1 MHPVQRFFKLL
12 KLDQRE
18 ITYIY
23 LYAIFSGLITL
34 TLPLGIQAILGLI
47 AGGNISS
54 SWILLACVVTAGTAL
69 TGILKIMQM
78 SVTETIQ
85 RRIFTRSAF
94 DIAYRLPRIKFEAV
108 YKEYAPELVN
118 RFFDTLTIQ
127 KGLPKILMD
136 FSTAV
141 LQIFFGLML
150 MAFYHPL
157 FIALGLLLIVVI
169 AVVFRLTGRKGLET
183 SLKESKYKYEVAYWL
198 EELARTMGTF
208 KLAGSSD
215 LPLQRTDNLVSGYL
229 DARKSH
235 FRVLVTQYS
244 AIVAFKVAVT
254 ALLLVIGSLLVINN
268 QINLGQFVAAEIVVI
283 LILASVEKI
292 ILTAEVIYDV
302 LTALEKLGSLTDI
315 PIEREEG
322 IAFEELKCC
331 DGIAIEMKNLS
342 YTFPDAEKPSLDG
355 INLSIAAGERVCIAG
370 YNGAGRSTL
379 LHVVTCVYENF
390 KGSLS
395 FNNVPV
401 RNIDVRGLQAHIG
414 DHIPGEEDVFRGTLL
429 ENITMGHEHVSLND
443 VMEAVDKA
451 GLGDFVKQLP
461 QGYDTLLLPGGKNLP
476 GNVVAKIIMA
486 RSFASKPALLA
497 IEDPFLMLEPE
508 QRERLILQLTD
519 KSNPWTLLAVTDNQ
533 LLASKCDRVVILK
546 DGRIVEQGTF
556 EQVRKSSH
564 FKYIFQLAEH
574 SGGIGQAAG

>member
-94 DIAYRLPRIKFEAV
+94 DIAYRLPRIKFESV

-136 FSTAV
+136 FSTAI
-141 LQIFFGLML
+141 LQIFFGLLL

-157 FIALGLLLIVVI
+157 FIALGLILIVVI
-169 AVVFRLTGRKGLET
+169 IAVFKLTGRKGLET

-208 KLAGSSD
+208 KLAGRSN
-215 LPLQRTDNLVSGYL
+215 LPLQRTDDLVSGYL

-235 FRVLVTQYS
+235 FRILITQYS
-244 AIVAFKVAVT
+244 AIVAFKVTVT

-283 LILASVEKI
+283 LIMASVEKI
-292 ILTAEVIYDV
+292 ILTVEVIYDV
-302 LTALEKLGSLTDI
+302 MTALEKLGSLTDI

-322 IAFEELKCC
+322 IAFEELNCC
-331 DGIAIEMKNLS
+331 NGIAIEMKDLS
-342 YTFPDAEKPSLDG
+342 YSFPDTEKPSLDG
-355 INLSIAAGERVCIAG
+355 ISLSVAAGERICLAG
-370 YNGAGRSTL
+370 YNGSGRSTL

-401 RNIDVRGLQAHIG
+401 RNIDVRSLQAHIG
-414 DHIPGEEDVFRGTLL
+414 DHIPGEEDIFRGTLL
-429 ENITMGHEHVSLND
+429 ENITMGHDHVSLND

-497 IEDPFLMLEPE
+497 IEDPFIMLEPE
-508 QRERLILQLTD
+508 ERERLIMQLTD
-519 KSNPWTLLAVTDNQ
+519 KGNPWTLLAVTDNQ
-533 LLASKCDRVVILK
+533 LLASKCDRVVIMK

-556 EQVRKSSH
+556 EQVRNSDH
-564 FKYIFQLAEH
+564 FKFTFQPVGH
-574 SGGIGQAAG
+574 V

>member
-1 MHPVQRFFKLL
+1 
-12 KLDQRE
+12 
-18 ITYIY
+18 